1 MLLEYNNIGLIRKRL
16 GDSRSD
22 KSRVPV
28 CLDIISVF
36 GISEMWVKR
45 ERMVTSD

>member
-22 KSRVPV
+22 KSRDPV
-28 CLDIISVF
+28 CLDIISVSD
-36 GISEMWVKR
+36 ISEMWVMP
-45 ERMVTSD
+45 ERMITSD